1 MGLSPELVDW
11 IDLAQSLFI
20 AGWVD
25 GQTAM
30 RDASLGWE
38 GQVLATLRV
47 ATDDATRPA
56 ELLAAHICWVNTL
69 RNIGKSFLPADD
81 IEHLVTV
88 GWHSAYSPGNHCRDR
103 LTAGG
108 RWIRTSGT
116 AAQKPRISAAFRALR
131 GYRRGPTVVGV
142 VVGPAIAA
150 VAQSA
155 IFKLAFVLIGVHTP
169 KTSGHHISRW

>member
-81 IEHLVTV
+81 IEHLV
-88 GWHSAYSPGNHCRDR
+88 P
-103 LTAGG
+103 
-108 RWIRTSGT
+108 
-116 AAQKPRISAAFRALR
+116 
-131 GYRRGPTVVGV
+131 
-142 VVGPAIAA
+142 
-150 VAQSA
+150 
-155 IFKLAFVLIGVHTP
+155 
-169 KTSGHHISRW
+169 

>member
-88 GWHSAYSPGNHCRDR
+88 GWQR
-103 LTAGG
+103 LSE
-108 RWIRTSGT
+108 RTFLLRMPLITVPDLKRACASLEHGWRKIGEVLA
-116 AAQKPRISAAFRALR
+116 AAQYVVPGRCHRRCGTQSAASLLTIKHADGRPVIR
-131 GYRRGPTVVGV
+131 G
-142 VVGPAIAA
+142 
-150 VAQSA
+150 
-155 IFKLAFVLIGVHTP
+155 
-169 KTSGHHISRW
+169 